1 MSARVR
7 SRSRGRGDGQESSD
21 TAETVAARKLG
32 GKKSQRKE
40 SPTKNVDMEPGQEKE
55 GGASVVQEPELE
67 GPSQEMDVEKV
78 EGEPGDDPDV
88 EGKIPPNVVPA
99 EIPEGGDGQ

>member
-7 SRSRGRGDGQESSD
+7 SRSKGRGEGQESSD

-32 GKKSQRKE
+32 GKKPQRSE
-40 SPTKNVDMEPGQEKE
+40 PPAQNVDMEPGPEK

-67 GPSQEMDVEKV
+67 DPRQEMDVEKI
-78 EGEPGDDPDV
+78 E
-88 EGKIPPNVVPA
+88 
-99 EIPEGGDGQ
+99 GDGQ